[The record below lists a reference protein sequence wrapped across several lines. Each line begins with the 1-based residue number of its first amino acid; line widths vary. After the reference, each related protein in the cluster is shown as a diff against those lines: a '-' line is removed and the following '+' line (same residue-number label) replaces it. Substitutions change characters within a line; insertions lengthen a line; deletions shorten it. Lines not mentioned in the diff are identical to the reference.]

1 MLHIGANIPRDSHM
15 YLRTVKV
22 RDKSGTIREY
32 VRLVEAY
39 WDNGQ
44 SKQRVIANLGR
55 KDLLAPHLDSLTRIL
70 VGEQATGVELNRVAV
85 NDVRAEEAACWGP
98 MLVAGKLWQELGL
111 EQILDSC
118 ERKKPSGDKA
128 RLSDRVLA
136 LVANR
141 LCQPSSE
148 HRLAEWLET
157 DFACDREGNRFLP
170 VWKQQGRVRVDL
182 NWLQRWYRTLDEV
195 LAHKPRIEQELF
207 GRLRTLF
214 SLNVEMVFYDITSVY
229 FDGDGPAGF
238 AKHGYS
244 RDGKPRNKQVVVGL
258 VLIDGWPIAH
268 HVFRGNLQDQE
279 SVAEV
284 IEDLEQRFG
293 LKRVVFVGDRGMVT
307 SSNLERIKETGHGYL
322 VGLKRR
328 RNKAIFELIER
339 ATGDWIECPQKSG
352 SKEQGQSKTFVQEV
366 KGDQPGV
373 RIFVVASEER
383 KDYEQGMREK
393 SMERTRQK
401 LEKLAARV
409 ESGRL
414 KAAQKIGE
422 AAGRILAANHGHR
435 YYGWDLSDAKFRFF
449 EHPIHLEREKALEG
463 KYLIQTEEQNLT
475 PVEAVEVYKE
485 LSEVERSFREI
496 KDVIEMRP
504 IYHRTKQR
512 VQAHIFVAALAFLL
526 DRALEK
532 KLKAARS
539 ILSAAQALRAL
550 RTIHIVDIEAAGRTK
565 RGVTTGSA
573 NARHVLSAL
582 GISDPNPPSIA
593 RKPRPSDQII

>member
-1 MLHIGANIPRDSHM
+1 M

-22 RDKSGTIREY
+22 RDKSGAVREY

-70 VGEQATGVELNRVAV
+70 EGEQGHENRIGL
-85 NDVRAEEAACWGP
+85 NDVRAEQAACWGP
-98 MLVAGKLWQELGL
+98 MLVATKLWQELGL

-128 RLSDRVLA
+128 RLSDRVLV

-182 NWLQRWYRTLDEV
+182 NWLQRWYRTLDELLV
-195 LAHKPRIEQELF
+195 HKPRIEQELF

-214 SLNVEMVFYDITSVY
+214 SFNVEMVFYDITSAY
-229 FDGDGPAGF
+229 FEGDGPAGF

-258 VLIDGWPIAH
+258 VMIDGWPIAH

-279 SVAEV
+279 SVADV
-284 IEDLEQRFG
+284 IVDLEQRFG

-307 SSNLERIKETGHGYL
+307 SSNLNRIKEGGHGYL

-328 RNKAIFELIER
+328 RNKAIYELIQR
-339 ATGDWIECPQKSG
+339 ATGEWIECPSRG
-352 SKEQGQSKTFVQEV
+352 GQFKTFVQEV

-373 RIFVVASEER
+373 RIFVVSSEER
-383 KDYEQGMREK
+383 TVYERAMREK

-414 KAAQKIGE
+414 KAAEKIGE

-435 YYGWDLSDAKFRFF
+435 YYGWELTDGKFRFF
-449 EHPIHLEREKALEG
+449 EHPVHLESEKALEG

-485 LSEVERSFREI
+485 LSEVERGFREI

-512 VQAHIFVAALAFLL
+512 VQAHIFIAALAFLL

-532 KLKAARS
+532 KLKAVRAS
-539 ILSAAQALRAL
+539 LSAAQALRAL

-565 RGVTTGSA
+565 SGVTTGSA
-573 NARHVLSAL
+573 NARQVLSAL
-582 GISDPNPPSIA
+582 AITDPNPPKNA
-593 RKPRPSDQII
+593 RTLRPSD